1 MIVDIG
7 SLRSGAAYC
16 RPMPKP
22 QPSDPFE
29 TPERST
35 IRPSTHQHVAAMEAS
50 NDPAVWTGAGMKHL
64 LLRSIGRRT
73 GAVRKAA
80 LPYWE
85 DDEGRPIVVAS
96 YAGAPEHPGW
106 YLNLEDRRANPEV
119 IVRIRDDAF
128 WAEAQILDGAEYAE
142 VWEMLTRDRP
152 YYNDYQARTER
163 RIPLV
168 RFVRKRAAEFD
179 AS

>member
-1 MIVDIG
+1 
-7 SLRSGAAYC
+7 
-16 RPMPKP
+16 
-22 QPSDPFE
+22 
-29 TPERST
+29 
-35 IRPSTHQHVAAMEAS
+35 
-50 NDPAVWTGAGMKHL
+50 MKHPL
-64 LLRSIGRRT
+64 VRSIGRRS

-85 DDEGRPIVVAS
+85 DDDSRPIVVAS

-119 IVRIRDDAF
+119 MVRIRDDAF

-152 YYNDYQARTER
+152 YYREYQARTER

-168 RFVRKRAAEFD
+168 RFVRKRAAEPD

>member
-1 MIVDIG
+1 
-7 SLRSGAAYC
+7 
-16 RPMPKP
+16 MPRP
-22 QPSDPFE
+22 QPSEPFE

-35 IRPSTHQHVAAMEAS
+35 IRPTMHQHVAAMEAS
-50 NDPAVWTGAGMKHL
+50 TEAAVWTGAGMKHL
-64 LLRSIGRRT
+64 LLRSIGRRS

-85 DDEGRPIVVAS
+85 DDDGHPIVVAS
-96 YAGAPEHPGW
+96 YAGSPEHPSW

-119 IVRIRDDAF
+119 LVRIRDDAF
-128 WAEAQILDGAEYAE
+128 WADAQILDGAEYAE

-152 YYNDYQARTER
+152 YYRDYQALTER

-168 RFVRKRAAEFD
+168 RFVRKRAAE
-179 AS
+179 ATAG

>member
-1 MIVDIG
+1 
-7 SLRSGAAYC
+7 
-16 RPMPKP
+16 MPKS

-35 IRPSTHQHVAAMEAS
+35 IRPTTKQHVAAMEAS
-50 NDPAVWTGAGMKHL
+50 NDPVVWTGAGMKHL
-64 LLRSIGRRT
+64 LLRSVGRKS
-73 GAVRKAA
+73 GEVRKAA

-85 DDEGRPIVVAS
+85 DDAGHPIVVAS

-119 IVRIRDDAF
+119 IVRIREDAF
-128 WAEAQILDGAEYAE
+128 WADAQILDGAEYAE
-142 VWEMLTRDRP
+142 VWELLTRDRP
-152 YYNDYQARTER
+152 YYRDYQALTAR

-168 RFVRKRAAEFD
+168 RFVRKRAADYD
-179 AS
+179 AA

>member
-1 MIVDIG
+1 
-7 SLRSGAAYC
+7 
-16 RPMPKP
+16 MPKP

-35 IRPSTHQHVAAMEAS
+35 IRPTTHQHVAAMEAS
-50 NDPAVWTGAGMKHL
+50 NDSAIWTGAGMKHL
-64 LLRSIGRRT
+64 LLRSVGRKS

-85 DDEGRPIVVAS
+85 DDDGHPIVVAS

-106 YLNLEDRRANPEV
+106 FLNLEDRRANPEV
-119 IVRIRDDAF
+119 VVRIRDDAF
-128 WAEAQILDGAEYAE
+128 WADAQILDGAEYTE
-142 VWEMLTRDRP
+142 VWELLTRDRP
-152 YYNDYQARTER
+152 YYRDYQALTER

-168 RFVRKRAAEFD
+168 RFVRKRAAGPD